1 MQPVTREEILPIG
14 EYERIRPHFRAR
26 VIEAK
31 KLRRIHPS
39 EILSV
44 VFENRDT
51 VLLQIQEMLRT
62 ERITSE
68 DGILHELETYNE
80 LLPGPGQ
87 LSATLF
93 VEIADA
99 GERERMLTA
108 LAGLDQHVAL
118 EVGGRRFPATSKERS
133 VEGYGRTTAVHYYKI
148 DLDEEAR
155 AALCGGGASV
165 AFVVDHPAHQARATL
180 GADTVRALADDV
192 RS

>member
-26 VIEAK
+26 VIESK
-31 KLRRIHPS
+31 KLRRIKPS

-68 DGILHELETYNE
+68 EGIRHELETYND

-93 VEIADA
+93 VEIGDSV
-99 GERERMLTA
+99 ERDKMLVA
-108 LAGLDQHVAL
+108 LAGLDRHVAL
-118 EVGGRRFPATSKERS
+118 EVAGRRFPATSKERS
-133 VEGYGRTTAVHYYKI
+133 VEGYGRTTAVHYFKI
-148 DLDEEAR
+148 DLDDQSR
-155 AALCGGGASV
+155 AELTGGGVTV
-165 AFVVDHPAHQARATL
+165 AFVVDHPAHQARLEL
-180 GADTVRALADDV
+180 GPDTVRSIADDV
-192 RS
+192 RP

>member
-1 MQPVTREEILPIG
+1 MQLVTREEILPIG

-44 VFENRDT
+44 VFENHDT

-68 DGILHELETYNE
+68 HGIRHELETYND

-99 GERERMLTA
+99 AERERMLTA
-108 LAGLDQHVAL
+108 LAGLDRHVAL
-118 EVGGRRFPATSKERS
+118 EVDGRRFPASSKERS
-133 VEGYGRTTAVHYYKI
+133 VEGYGRTTAVHYFKI

-155 AALCGGGASV
+155 AALSGGAATV
-165 AFVVDHPAHQARATL
+165 ALVVDHPAHQARCTL
-180 GADTVRALADDV
+180 GPDTVRSLADDV